1 MTFPSGAA
9 APPDRL
15 RSSRDIAAVLRGRR
29 QRAGRLAV
37 VYVHRTDEDR
47 PARIAVVASRK
58 VGSAV
63 ARNRAKRLLRE
74 AAARVAWA
82 PGADVVLVARHA
94 CATAAMPGVREELV
108 QLARDLGVLD
118 DALDAA

>member
-1 MTFPSGAA
+1 VTV
-9 APPDRL
+9 PPGPPATDRL

-37 VYVHRTDEDR
+37 VYVLEADHDG
-47 PARIAVVASRK
+47 PARLAVVASRK

-74 AAARVAWA
+74 AASRIAWA
-82 PGADVVLVARHA
+82 PGHDVVLVARQA
-94 CATAAMPGVREELV
+94 AATAGMHDV
-108 QLARDLGVLD
+108 LAEVAALAGELGVAP
-118 DALDAA
+118 DAVDAA